1 MDSEMI
7 ESPLVQTVQKQLTG
21 SKKHLLQIQN
31 HIYGCFII
39 MEDIAQKLYSL
50 SGSTLSGT
58 NFTLDLDAQFAE
70 IGIRFG
76 FIMDTKLT
84 LDTFLPEYKSAWL
97 AQFASHADHD
107 LDKVDAMEDALIDMI
122 KVTVCEED
130 AFFLH
135 ALDKGTLPQEWVT
148 KVLSILT
155 LNTDANADA
164 NADASGDANTDASA
178 EEKESSLSSAAIETK
193 KSLRKGLHTT
203 KRHVRFE
210 EKRFGVTRRKT

>member
-1 MDSEMI
+1 MDSDEMI
-7 ESPLVQTVQKQLTG
+7 ESPLIKIVQQQLAG

-39 MEDIAQKLYSL
+39 MEDIAQKLYTL
-50 SGSTLSGT
+50 SGTILSGT

-76 FIMDTKLT
+76 FIMDTKLMLET
-84 LDTFLPEYKSAWL
+84 VLPEYKSAWL

-122 KVTVCEED
+122 KDTVCEED

-148 KVLSILT
+148 KVLSIL
-155 LNTDANADA
+155 NGEANANA
-164 NADASGDANTDASA
+164 NANDESKEAN
-178 EEKESSLSSAAIETK
+178 ESVLSSAAIEK
-193 KSLRKGLHTT
+193 NPKGVRKGLHAT

-210 EKRFGVTRRKT
+210 EKRFGVTRRKTQL

>member
-7 ESPLVQTVQKQLTG
+7 ESPLIKIVQQQLAG

-39 MEDIAQKLYSL
+39 MEDIAQKLYTL
-50 SGSTLSGT
+50 SGTILSGT

-76 FIMDTKLT
+76 FIMDTKLMLET
-84 LDTFLPEYKSAWL
+84 VLPEYKSAWL

-122 KVTVCEED
+122 KDTVCEED

-148 KVLSILT
+148 KVLSIL
-155 LNTDANADA
+155 NGEINESNDADVIDKEA
-164 NADASGDANTDASA
+164 N
-178 EEKESSLSSAAIETK
+178 ESVLSSAAIEKNK
-193 KSLRKGLHTT
+193 KGMKKGLHAT

-210 EKRFGVTRRKT
+210 EKRFGVTRRKMQL

>member
-1 MDSEMI
+1 
-7 ESPLVQTVQKQLTG
+7 
-21 SKKHLLQIQN
+21 
-31 HIYGCFII
+31 

-58 NFTLDLDAQFAE
+58 NFTLDLDAQFGE

-76 FIMDTKLT
+76 FIMDTKLM

-164 NADASGDANTDASA
+164 NADASVDVNASASVSANA
-178 EEKESSLSSAAIETK
+178 EEKESTLSSAAIETK

>member
-7 ESPLVQTVQKQLTG
+7 ELPLVQTVQKQLTG

-155 LNTDANADA
+155 LNTDANA
-164 NADASGDANTDASA
+164 NGDASVSASANTDADIDASA

-193 KSLRKGLHTT
+193 KS
-203 KRHVRFE
+203 
-210 EKRFGVTRRKT
+210 

>member
-1 MDSEMI
+1 
-7 ESPLVQTVQKQLTG
+7 
-21 SKKHLLQIQN
+21 
-31 HIYGCFII
+31 
-39 MEDIAQKLYSL
+39 MEDIAQKLYTL
-50 SGSTLSGT
+50 SGTILSGT

-76 FIMDTKLT
+76 FIMDTKLMLET
-84 LDTFLPEYKSAWL
+84 VLPEYKSAWL
-97 AQFASHADHD
+97 TQFASHVDHD

-122 KVTVCEED
+122 KDTVCEED

-155 LNTDANADA
+155 LNTDVS
-164 NADASGDANTDASA
+164 ADASADASA
-178 EEKESSLSSAAIETK
+178 NASADASEENAKENAKDKESTLSSAAIETK

-210 EKRFGVTRRKT
+210 EKRFGVTRRKM

>member
-1 MDSEMI
+1 MI
-7 ESPLVQTVQKQLTG
+7 ESPLIKIVQQQLAG

-39 MEDIAQKLYSL
+39 MEDIAQKLYTL
-50 SGSTLSGT
+50 SGTILSGT

-76 FIMDTKLT
+76 FIMDTKLMLET
-84 LDTFLPEYKSAWL
+84 VLPKYKSAWL
-97 AQFASHADHD
+97 VQFASHADHD

-122 KVTVCEED
+122 KDTVCEED

-148 KVLSILT
+148 KVLSILNGET
-155 LNTDANADA
+155 SDVSEANANA
-164 NADASGDANTDASA
+164 NANANDES
-178 EEKESSLSSAAIETK
+178 KEANESVLSSAAIEKNK
-193 KSLRKGLHTT
+193 KGMKKGLHAT

-210 EKRFGVTRRKT
+210 EKRFGVTRRKMQL

>member
-7 ESPLVQTVQKQLTG
+7 ESPLIKIVQQQLAG

-39 MEDIAQKLYSL
+39 MEDIAQKLYTL
-50 SGSTLSGT
+50 SGTILSGT

-76 FIMDTKLT
+76 FIMDTKLMLET
-84 LDTFLPEYKSAWL
+84 VLPEYKSAWL

-122 KVTVCEED
+122 KDTVCEED

-148 KVLSILT
+148 KVLSIL
-155 LNTDANADA
+155 NGEANANA
-164 NADASGDANTDASA
+164 NANDESKEAN
-178 EEKESSLSSAAIETK
+178 ESVLSSAAIEK
-193 KSLRKGLHTT
+193 NPKGVRKGLHAT

-210 EKRFGVTRRKT
+210 EKRFGVTRRKMQL

>member
-7 ESPLVQTVQKQLTG
+7 ESPLIKIVQQQLAG

-39 MEDIAQKLYSL
+39 MEDIAQKLYTL
-50 SGSTLSGT
+50 SGTILSGT
-58 NFTLDLDAQFAE
+58 NFTLDLDTQFAE

-76 FIMDTKLT
+76 FIMDTKLMLET
-84 LDTFLPEYKSAWL
+84 VLPEYKSAWL

-122 KVTVCEED
+122 KDTVCEED

-148 KVLSILT
+148 KVLTILNGET
-155 LNTDANADA
+155 SDVSEANANA
-164 NADASGDANTDASA
+164 NANDETK
-178 EEKESSLSSAAIETK
+178 EETESVLSSAAIEKNK
-193 KSLRKGLHTT
+193 KGMKKGLHAT

-210 EKRFGVTRRKT
+210 EKRFGVTRRKMQL

>member
-1 MDSEMI
+1 MDSDEMI
-7 ESPLVQTVQKQLTG
+7 ESPLIKIVQKQLTG

-39 MEDIAQKLYSL
+39 MEDIAQKLYTL
-50 SGSTLSGT
+50 SGTILSGT

-76 FIMDTKLT
+76 FIMDTKLMLET
-84 LDTFLPEYKSAWL
+84 VLPEYKSAWL

-122 KVTVCEED
+122 KDTVCEED

-148 KVLSILT
+148 KVLSIL
-155 LNTDANADA
+155 NGEANANA
-164 NADASGDANTDASA
+164 NANDESKEAN
-178 EEKESSLSSAAIETK
+178 ESVLSSAAIEK
-193 KSLRKGLHTT
+193 NPKGVRKGLHAT

-210 EKRFGVTRRKT
+210 EKRFGVTRRKTQL